1 MDFGSSIIN
10 PDEFNN
16 PAYDQILNQQQ
27 LQQPQAQQLQQ
38 ANAMTDF
45 NAIQQQQQ
53 RQNLDN
59 STTGATAAAST
70 AMAAS
75 LASNGIIGSNK
86 MTMSKPGALTR
97 EYTYLDLRATN
108 EQDALKNAADTSR
121 KYAAL

>member
-27 LQQPQAQQLQQ
+27 LQQPQTQQLQQ

-53 RQNLDN
+53 QQRANLDN

-108 EQDALKNAADTSR
+108 EQDALKKCTC
-121 KYAAL
+121 L